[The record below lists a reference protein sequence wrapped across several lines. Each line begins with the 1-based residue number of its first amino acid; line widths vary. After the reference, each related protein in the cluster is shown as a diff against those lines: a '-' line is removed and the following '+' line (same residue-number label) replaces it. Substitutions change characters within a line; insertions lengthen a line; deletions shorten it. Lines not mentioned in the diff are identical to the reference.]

1 MRTSQGSFERS
12 PDALAGIR
20 GRERGREEEGDGR
33 EIGKGGKLREGRKG
47 ERRGGGRLGQGTGVV
62 PSFNSE
68 SPVIPNYTARKIG
81 TTC

>member
-1 MRTSQGSFERS
+1 MRTPLRS
-12 PDALAGIR
+12 LQRPPDTLAGLR

-33 EIGKGGKLREGRKG
+33 DGRKGDKLREGRKG

-68 SPVIPNYTARKIG
+68 SPVLQNYTARKIG
-81 TTC
+81 TS